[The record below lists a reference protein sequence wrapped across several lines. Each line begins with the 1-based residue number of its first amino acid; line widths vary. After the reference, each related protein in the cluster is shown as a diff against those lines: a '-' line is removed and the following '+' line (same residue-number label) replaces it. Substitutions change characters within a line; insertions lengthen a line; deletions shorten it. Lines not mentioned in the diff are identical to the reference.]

1 MALAENRV
9 GAEERRAVRRLIDLS
24 QEDSLD
30 EDVWASAGVDWPDK
44 ERQSNGKEVRRRVYP
59 RPKVQGKLHHLRSFS
74 ARKSRISVSEAQS
87 KAQSHSYLSML
98 DGRVAIATARVTQ
111 PMPMPAFL
119 AAAPEPKLVSL
130 RRVRKAQQSSYLP
143 YSLVKQTEERMKA
156 AQTPVHVPRP
166 VVLPGLHEGVY
177 RLQTVQRKPEDK
189 ENKAYDGGL
198 GLQVKSRFARRPHSI
213 AM

>member
-9 GAEERRAVRRLIDLS
+9 GAAEERRAVRRLIDLS
-24 QEDSLD
+24 QDDSLD

-59 RPKVQGKLHHLRSFS
+59 RPQVQGKLQHLRSFS
-74 ARKSRISVSEAQS
+74 ARKSRISVPEAQS

-98 DGRVAIATARVTQ
+98 NGRVAIATARVTQ

-130 RRVRKAQQSSYLP
+130 RRVRKAQQYLP
-143 YSLVKQTEERMKA
+143 YSQVKQTEERMKV
-156 AQTPVHVPRP
+156 AQTPVQVPRS
-166 VVLPGLHEGVY
+166 VVFPGVY
-177 RLQTVQRKPEDK
+177 HLQWAQRKPEDK
-189 ENKAYDGGL
+189 ENKAYEGCL